1 MNNYITNKLAYAVTE
16 ESFKQL
22 TECASELR
30 NGCISQ
36 QEQNYWDAWFTQI
49 RYNYPNFYGH
59 LKSQGIG
66 MIYGDNTEVFKV
78 QTLHRENIEDVMCYL
93 D

>member
-30 NGCISQ
+30 NGYISQ
-36 QEQNYWDAWFTQI
+36 QEQNYWDAWFT
-49 RYNYPNFYGH
+49 
-59 LKSQGIG
+59 
-66 MIYGDNTEVFKV
+66 
-78 QTLHRENIEDVMCYL
+78 
-93 D
+93 